1 MTTQQIERILAEDP
15 FPATAAARVFTTAL
29 RGGRPVHPGT
39 VARWIQRGPRL
50 SDGRCVRLEGMR
62 IGKKWL
68 TSRPAIVRFLAAQ
81 QPVDQEPLIRRSPA
95 ERQRADAD
103 ARAKLAESGAI

>member
-1 MTTQQIERILAEDP
+1 
-15 FPATAAARVFTTAL
+15 
-29 RGGRPVHPGT
+29 
-39 VARWIQRGPRL
+39 
-50 SDGRCVRLEGMR
+50 MR